1 MARRRRHGR
10 IQIDRAGVARLTGAS
25 YKTIVYWYSNRQR
38 TGFPNVAEV
47 GIHGRHWYWLGEVRT
62 FASSYQDS
70 KRFTTVDR
78 AGHAEDLIGSPEAAR
93 VLGYRH
99 RRSLPA
105 LLLDHPDH
113 TETLPSGRV
122 RRRWRRHRVWDFADT
137 RHLRHSTGHP
147 RGATGTRKPHWYTGD
162 PRLLAAARVLAT
174 ATASGAGTRGLAAQL
189 ANQLGTHPS
198 TARRL
203 LAVAAANRPGRHPGV
218 QPRSSTITTTSTEV
232 SAMRY
237 GRYEPGGRV
246 ELVYTSDPDTR
257 LRPGDRGTVKRQI
270 GDVVY
275 IAWDSGSGLAMCLDA
290 GDLIRPVAT

>member
-1 MARRRRHGR
+1 MTQRRRHGR
-10 IQIDRAGVARLTGAS
+10 IQVDRAGVARLTGAS
-25 YKTIVYWYSNRQR
+25 YKTIVSWYSNRHR
-38 TGFPNVAEV
+38 SGFPNVAEV
-47 GIHGRHWYWLGEVRT
+47 GIHGRHWYWLGEVRDFWNT
-62 FASSYQDS
+62 YQGS
-70 KRFTTVDR
+70 KKFTTVDR
-78 AGHAEDLIGSPEAAR
+78 AGHPDDLIGAPEAAR

-113 TETLPSGRV
+113 TEILPSGRV
-122 RRRWRRHRVWDFADT
+122 RRRWRRQRVWDFADT

-147 RGATGTRKPHWYTGD
+147 RGATGTRKPHWYAGD
-162 PRLLAAARVLAT
+162 PRLLAATRLLAT
-174 ATASGAGTRGLAAQL
+174 APGAGTRGLAARL
-189 ANQLGTHPS
+189 ARQLGIHAS

-203 LAVAAANRPGRHPGV
+203 LSAANRSGRRPGV
-218 QPRSSTITTTSTEV
+218 PPRSSTITTTSTEV
-232 SAMRY
+232 SAMRHE
-237 GRYEPGGRV
+237 RYEPGGRV